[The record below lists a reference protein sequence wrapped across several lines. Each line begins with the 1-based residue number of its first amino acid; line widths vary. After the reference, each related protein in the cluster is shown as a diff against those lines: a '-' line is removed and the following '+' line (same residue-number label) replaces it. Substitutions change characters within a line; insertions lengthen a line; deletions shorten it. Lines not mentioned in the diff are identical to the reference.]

1 MGKEF
6 QFSNT
11 QMSSEWKNKLVS
23 DSQWA
28 LQKVLVS
35 DSAKSWL
42 LVGTYCSIRCKFP
55 YYINSLVLC
64 CVRLSSSSELYS
76 SEQLQKLESPNLA
89 HLLNSDFNITV
100 WILFLDEETNI
111 FLYVEPTFL
120 PPVWQQCDWDAL
132 EAMWGFQWIKQKVSF
147 ITLQNVSAL

>member
-11 QMSSEWKNKLVS
+11 QMSWEWKNKLVS

-55 YYINSLVLC
+55 CYISSLVLC

-89 HLLNSDFNITV
+89 HLPNSDFNITV